1 MEEINKIVGNKKK
14 LISVKQVPYLEF
26 YYDPHHA
33 GFNIEANVEGLQVLK
48 NEIATTIASCPKDI
62 EEESSIF
69 HMKETNAITFGEIH
83 IESIEIVDKIPPK
96 KTVSAKKE
104 SGIDIALVGCLLF
117 VVLVGIIFIV
127 GFITSVKYI
136 IFQLF

>member
-1 MEEINKIVGNKKK
+1 MEEIDKIVRNEKE

-26 YYDPHHA
+26 LYDPHHV
-33 GFNIEANVEGLQVLK
+33 GFNIEANAEGLEVLK
-48 NEIATTIASCPKDI
+48 NEIAKTIVACPKDF

-69 HMKETNAITFGEIH
+69 HMKETNSITFGEIH
-83 IESIEIVDKIPPK
+83 IESIEIVNKVPTE

>member
-1 MEEINKIVGNKKK
+1 MEEIDKIVGNEKE

-26 YYDPHHA
+26 LYDPHHA
-33 GFNIEANVEGLQVLK
+33 GFNIEANVEGLEVLK
-48 NEIATTIASCPKDI
+48 NEIAKTIASCPKDF

-83 IESIEIVDKIPPK
+83 IENIEIVDKVPTE

-104 SGIDIALVGCLLF
+104 PGIDIALVGLLF

-127 GFITSVKYI
+127 GFITSIKYI